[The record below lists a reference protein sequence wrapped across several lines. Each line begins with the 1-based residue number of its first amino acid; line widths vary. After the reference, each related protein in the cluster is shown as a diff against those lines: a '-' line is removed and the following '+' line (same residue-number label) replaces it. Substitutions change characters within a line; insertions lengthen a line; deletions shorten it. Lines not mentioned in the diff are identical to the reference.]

1 MQQKNILIYLFFILN
16 LLNGCGGGSTSKAE
30 HTSYREASNS
40 NTEHSPVNNHVST
53 HTNTMIENTSIDN
66 SHSTKKII
74 DLLILV
80 DKNDKNSLNGIYETK
95 IDHFMAVTNNIF
107 KNSTLDVEF
116 HIKKIQPYTFQH
128 KNSKEVL
135 YDIYSD
141 TNISKIRDEAKA
153 DLVVIYRKYANDGSC
168 GIAYINDVLDKD
180 IGYAHVSLGCPSAST
195 AHEIGHTMGL
205 THSEHKPDEKGL
217 FNYARGYGVDGEFTT
232 IMAYKSTYHTNIRVL
247 NYSSP
252 ELNCKGYEC
261 GVNEELDNGA
271 NAVKALEY
279 AIEHVSHFR

>member
-16 LLNGCGGGSTSKAE
+16 LLNGCGGGSTTKTEYTPYS
-30 HTSYREASNS
+30 EASNS
-40 NTEHSPVNNHVST
+40 STEHSPVNNYAR
-53 HTNTMIENTSIDN
+53 TNTNTSID
-66 SHSTKKII
+66 HSPPTKKII

-80 DKNDKNSLNGIYETK
+80 DKNDTNSLNGVYETK
-95 IDHFMAVTNNIF
+95 IDHFIAVTNNIF
-107 KNSTLDVEF
+107 KNSTLNVEF
-116 HIKKIQPYTFQH
+116 HIQKIQPYTFEHQ
-128 KNSKEVL
+128 NSKEVL

-141 TNISKIRDEAKA
+141 KNISEIRDETKA

-180 IGYAHVSLGCPSAST
+180 IGYAHVSLECPSAST
-195 AHEIGHTMGL
+195 SHEIGHTMGL
-205 THSEHKPDEKGL
+205 THSEHKPNEKGL
-217 FNYARGYGVDGEFTT
+217 FSYARGYGVDGEFAT